1 MKYYV
6 IGIDGNKYGPC
17 EINTLRDWA
26 KDGRLTPESTLI
38 DEEEN
43 MCKAKE
49 IITNFP
55 VSTPAFV
62 NDSGSGSKA
71 VIPYN
76 LKGLSWGGFLL
87 TPFWGLT
94 HKMTL
99 GYVAFGIWIFSSI
112 LLIMIGCD
120 AYTNPTALFDRANYA
135 GISWMPSTLWTII
148 NTIHQITGTATL
160 VISFIFLFKGND
172 MAWKSRHFESME
184 QFKVIQKKWTVAGLI
199 YLGASILLGIAI
211 VIFIFN
217 LGVTAAQTMT
227 Y

>member
-17 EINTLRDWA
+17 EISTLKDWA

-55 VSTPAFV
+55 VATPAFV

-87 TPFWGLT
+87 SPFWGFT
-94 HKMTL
+94 HKITL
-99 GYVAFGIWIFSSI
+99 GYVAFGLWIFSLIISTAI
-112 LLIMIGCD
+112 LQDMLR
-120 AYTNPTALFDRANYA
+120 NPNVMLQGYYS
-135 GISWMPSTLWTII
+135 GISWLPTTLWKII
-148 NTIHQITGTATL
+148 NTISGLVSTASLIIT
-160 VISFIFLFKGND
+160 FIFLFKGRE
-172 MAWKSRHFESME
+172 MAWQSRRFESME
-184 QFKVIQKKWTVAGLI
+184 QFNAIQKKWTTAGLI
-199 YLGASILLGIAI
+199 YLGVSILLGIATGIYI
-211 VIFIFN
+211 VRIA
-217 LGVTAAQTMT
+217 VSAVQTMA